1 MDRMLL
7 NASVFEYVSML
18 QNAYEYA
25 RMVLNAADKN
35 VVKGT
40 SSEMNVNEE
49 KYTGIRSADYAQMR
63 T

>member
-1 MDRMLL
+1 MQSMDRMLL

-25 RMVLNAADKN
+25 WMVLNAADKN

-49 KYTGIRSADYAQMR
+49 KYTRIRLADYA
-63 T
+63 